1 METKEIKSGIAGTV
15 GYLTEIELTEPD
27 SMLIFQLPRPTNML
41 SEAYVKGAM
50 NSLTGCLPE
59 GRKAL
64 VIGGD
69 VNIYELA
76 GADAVV
82 LKLKGI
88 LL

>member
-1 METKEIKSGIAGTV
+1 MTTKEVKSGLAGTV
-15 GYLTEIELTEPD
+15 GYLTEVELTEPD
-27 SMLIFQLPRPTNML
+27 SMLVFQLPRPTNML
-41 SEAYVKGAM
+41 SDVYVKGAM
-50 NSLTGCLPE
+50 ESLKGCLPK

-69 VNIYELA
+69 VNIYELT
-76 GADAVV
+76 GSDAVV

>member
-1 METKEIKSGIAGTV
+1 MATKEIKSGFAGTT

-27 SMLIFQLPRPTNML
+27 SLLVFQLPRPTNML
-41 SEAYVKGAM
+41 GDVYVDSAM
-50 NSLTGCLPE
+50 KSLREYLPE

-69 VNIYELA
+69 VNIYELT
-76 GADAVV
+76 GSDAVV